1 MAAITNPLRDEP
13 NPIIIATTTRVGLVG
28 LVACA
33 IFASSAR
40 LLLRRPFNVHVA
52 RVGPPD
58 LGAEAILKR
67 RQ

>member
-1 MAAITNPLRDEP
+1 MAAIMNPLQDEP
-13 NPIIIATTTRVGLVG
+13 NPIVTAVATRFGLVG

-40 LLLRRPFNVHVA
+40 LLLRWALDVHMPRIGA
-52 RVGPPD
+52 TD
-58 LGAEAILKR
+58 LSPKSVLKR